1 MGLRKATFADGT
13 TWVYDPEV
21 NAAATHYNEH
31 RLVDEADVADGTP
44 LGFTDP
50 ADTPADFVPAEGS

>member
-31 RLVDEADVADGTP
+31 RLVSEVDVPDGTE
-44 LGFTDP
+44 LGFTEGAKP
-50 ADTPADFVPAEGS
+50 AESADFVPSG